1 MATIVINK
9 PTKGIAWGG
18 VYWQYFENLE
28 NITPAKTP
36 LSIQRQL
43 YKVTLNERGEILS
56 AITNANPLKVGDKV
70 LADYKG
76 DIKDGVIKTI
86 GYQIDG
92 FGNKYYSEEDIQRL

>member
-1 MATIVINK
+1 MKEIVAALLLAHYGKPVTRDHQTNIENAIPLIGDINVSDGEK
-9 PTKGIAWGG
+9 WVKLFSAE
-18 VYWQYFENLE
+18 QLRKLLE
-28 NITPAKTP
+28 DGA
-36 LSIQRQL
+36 
-43 YKVTLNERGEILS
+43 
-56 AITNANPLKVGDKV
+56 PLKVGDKV